1 MAVSIKFDSA
11 NRPEIPTLILSKKNG
26 DHIGVLNTAS
36 EIYFNANL
44 NSYEELSFV
53 VYKNLNGKRNKYWDE
68 IVDFRLI
75 YIPEWKKR
83 FEIHVELNEA
93 DTNTKSVTAVSLCE
107 EELSHLY
114 AHGVEINT
122 EKDIERKDYS
132 PSVLYDVKNPK
143 TSILDRVIADE
154 ASHYKIIHVDNSIK
168 NIQRTF
174 SFDNI
179 SIYDAFME
187 IAEEIHCLFIFG
199 EETDE
204 GYFRTISVYDLE
216 SYCPSCNHRDE
227 FTEKCPKCGS
237 TNITEGYGIDT
248 TIFLSQENL
257 TEEINYSVDKD
268 SVMNCFKLEAGDDD
282 MTAAIING
290 NPSGSPYIWYI
301 TDYMK
306 RDMSD
311 KLVKRI
317 DDYNS
322 KYDDYQAKHKYII
335 NTELVEQYNRLINK
349 YKEFN
354 KKLETI
360 TIPIIGYQSLIKIY
374 YDTIDFSGYL
384 KNSLMPPVSTDHST
398 AKDQIKLLT
407 KENLSPISVEN
418 IKYISLAT
426 ANSAILNYAKVY
438 IDSAK
443 FKVKIKES
451 SISGVAWR
459 GSFTVTSYFD
469 EEDTADSPQVD
480 IIFNND
486 YENFLKQKIDK
497 VLAKEDEDVSIIGL
511 FKKNETD
518 FSSELKKY
526 CLSYLLIFQEAC
538 EACINILIEQG
549 VPDKNNWNTSS
560 NPDANPYEKIYL
572 PYLKKKELIEKEI
585 KLRENEIAII
595 LGRYDNNHNPVDDG
609 VYTLVEREKNNTQK
623 ELNFE
628 NFLGDY
634 WIEFS
639 SFRREDVWKNDNY
652 ISDGLSNADLFKKVN
667 DFLSAA
673 KKDLYK
679 SATLQHSI
687 STTLKNLLIL
697 PAFKPLRNTF
707 SLGNWLRIMVDEK
720 VYKLRLISY
729 KINFND
735 LDKLN
740 VEFSD
745 VISKLDV
752 VSDIESILKQS
763 KSMNSSYNSFKK
775 QAAQGEESSK
785 IINNWVQTGLDTSI
799 TKIVNS
805 ADNQDV
811 VYNKNGILLR
821 KYDEFTGTYS
831 NEQTKL
837 INSSIVM
844 TTDNWKTSKVG
855 VGKFTYYDPKDGKMK
870 EGYGIIANQ
879 LVGGL
884 LLSEEIGIYNKTGS
898 MTFDDKSGLK
908 VSNKTNTVTINPN
921 ETNLFVINKGEE
933 KIFYVNDAGNLNITG
948 TLTAGSGSKIGYWGI
963 ADTAIYNTNAT
974 WGATNGKYFGDHGLS
989 ISDKFKVD
997 AFGNVTASG
1006 TLTLANGKFNFSDD
1020 NLVVQADVSTD
1031 NLRATGGKIANFTI
1045 SPGYLYNGISIGKAE
1060 SCGLSSGTSNGGSD
1074 DRMFWAG
1081 NDNFRVTK
1089 QGKLFS
1095 KDAQISGGKVAGF
1108 NIEETDLYAGKNNLC
1123 AGISS
1128 DTTAPAFWSGA
1139 SYANKKAAPF
1149 KVTYDGAVETPKIS
1163 VNTSIGSV
1171 FIGASNDTGL
1181 NTLSILP
1188 NKDNTGTIGSPT
1200 KRWNAIYGNVIGQ
1213 VSTKSSKSKNDF
1225 NIEKAYAELEDLNLY
1240 SSTSSTEFVGISELP
1255 KSIQSGETYSLTD
1268 LLYWSIAV
1276 MKAAQNKITIL
1287 ENKITQLEE
1296 MENGK

>member
-1 MAVSIKFDSA
+1 MSDMIKFDA
-11 NRPEIPTLILSKKNG
+11 AGNPEFPTLILCQQNG
-26 DHIGVLNTAS
+26 DKIDVLHKSYNIHFS
-36 EIYFNANL
+36 DNL
-44 NSYEELSFV
+44 NSPSECSFSYSKYV
-53 VYKNLNGKRNKYWDE
+53 NGKFSTLWNELK
-68 IVDFRLI
+68 DFRI
-75 YIPEWKKR
+75 IHVPEWRKR
-83 FEIHVELNEA
+83 FSITTSINE
-93 DTNTKSVTAVSLCE
+93 DDENIKQISGISLCE
-107 EELSHLY
+107 SELSQLNLY
-114 AHGVEINT
+114 DVEINT
-122 EKDIERKDYS
+122 EADIARKDYVKT
-132 PSVLYDVKNPK
+132 VLYNAKDVKG
-143 TSILDRVIADE
+143 SLLDRLLNDKAP
-154 ASHYKIIHVDNSIK
+154 HYKIIHVDSSIA
-168 NIQRTF
+168 NLQRTF
-174 SFDNI
+174 SFDGT

-187 IAEEIHCLFIFG
+187 IAEEIHCLFVFG
-199 EETDE
+199 EETEE

-216 SYCPSCNHRDE
+216 NYCNDCDNRGE
-227 FTEKCPKCGS
+227 FHGKCPKCGS
-237 TNITEGYGIDT
+237 LNITEGYGKDT
-248 TIFLSQENL
+248 PLVVTGENL
-257 TEEINYSVDKD
+257 AEDIEYSVDTD
-268 SVMNCFKLEAGDDD
+268 SVKNCFRLEAGDDI
-282 MTAAIING
+282 MTAAVINS
-290 NPSGSPYIWYI
+290 NPSGSAYIWNI
-301 TDYMK
+301 TTEM
-306 RDMSD
+306 RQDMSSG
-311 KLVKRI
+311 LVDRLTQYEKDYKAYQTTHEFLLNTTI
-317 DDYNS
+317 ISDYNTLITKYR
-322 KYDDYQAKHKYII
+322 KYDD
-335 NTELVEQYNRLINK
+335 
-349 YKEFN
+349 
-354 KKLETI
+354 KLSEVKN
-360 TIPIIGYQSLIKIY
+360 PIIGYQSLMKVY
-374 YDTIDFSGYL
+374 YDTIDFDGYL
-384 KNSLMPPVSTDHST
+384 RNSLMPAISLGQST
-398 AKDQIKLLT
+398 AKEQVKFLT
-407 KENLSPISVEN
+407 SENLSPVSVEN

-426 ANSAILNYAKVY
+426 ANSAVLSYAKVY

-480 IIFNND
+480 VIFNND

-511 FKKNETD
+511 FKKNEID
-518 FSSELKKY
+518 FSAELKKY

-549 VPDKNNWNTSS
+549 VPDKDSWNSSS
-560 NPDANPYEKIYL
+560 NPESDLYGKLYQ

-585 KLRENEIAII
+585 QLRENELSTISGKYDI
-595 LGRYDNNHNPVDDG
+595 DNNLISEGLQNI
-609 VYTLVEREKNNTQK
+609 VEK
-623 ELNFE
+623 ERNSVLKKLNFQTY
-628 NFLGDY
+628 LGSF
-634 WIEFS
+634 WTEFS
-639 SFRREDVWKNDNY
+639 TFRREDTWQNDNY
-652 ISDGLSNADLFKKVN
+652 ISDGLDNAEIFKRAKE
-667 DFLSAA
+667 FLEAA
-673 KKDLYK
+673 NKELIK
-679 SATLQHSI
+679 SSTLQHHI

-697 PAFKPLRNTF
+697 HPFAEVREYFA
-707 SLGNWLRIMVDEK
+707 LGNWLRLIVDEK
-720 VYKLRLISY
+720 VYKLRLISFE
-729 KINFND
+729 INYDD
-735 LDKLN
+735 LDTIP

-745 VISKLDV
+745 VITGTTI
-752 VSDIESILKQS
+752 SDIESVLNQS
-763 KSMNSSYNSFKK
+763 QSISTSYSSIKR
-775 QAAQGEESSK
+775 QAAQGEESNQTLK
-785 IINNWVQTGLDTSI
+785 NWTEKGLDASL

-908 VSNKTNTVTINPN
+908 ISNKTNTVTINPN

-963 ADTAIYNTNAT
+963 TDTAIYNTNAT

-1188 NKDNTGTIGSPT
+1188 SKDNTGTIGSPT